1 MNKTIILN
9 LRPYEDEIDEVVE
22 KSNRFFKSH
31 GFSNETI
38 ESQLTVIKE
47 LIKNGLS
54 YGKFNPSAKMM
65 VKIQLEDNS
74 ITVEVSNPV
83 GESKG
88 NQLIELDKMIQWMRG
103 YQDPFE
109 AYLRKLSDNS
119 NKSPDEKPN
128 GLSLVKAAYE
138 GKAILD
144 FVVNEDN
151 ILNVSAVRYLED

>member
-1 MNKTIILN
+1 MDRSMTLN
-9 LRPYEDEIDEVVE
+9 LKPYENEIHGVTE
-22 KSNRFFKSH
+22 KSSRFLKSH

-38 ESQLTVIKE
+38 QSQLTVIEE

-65 VKIQLEDNS
+65 VKIQLEANA
-74 ITVEVSNPV
+74 ITVEVSSPV
-83 GESKG
+83 GKSAC
-88 NQLIELDKMIQWMRG
+88 NRLIELDKMIQWMRG
-103 YQDPFE
+103 YQDPYE
-109 AYLRKLSDNS
+109 AYLKKLNENS
-119 NKSPDEKPN
+119 NRSPDEKSN
-128 GLSLVKAAYE
+128 GLGLVKAAYE